1 VSDVVLDASALLAS
15 LLKEEGRVVVDAYV
29 GRAAVSAVNLT
40 EVVSK
45 LQERG
50 MADAA
55 IRSGV
60 FAFALDVIPL
70 DEDLAWEAGFLRR
83 ATRGLGLSLGDRACL
98 ALGLRLEL
106 PVLTTDQQWT
116 RLDLPIPVVPIR

>member
-1 VSDVVLDASALLAS
+1 MSEFVLDASAVLAVLLNEPGAD
-15 LLKEEGRVVVDAYV
+15 LVEGLA
-29 GRAAVSAVNLT
+29 GRAVISAVNLT
-40 EVVSK
+40 EAVSK

-50 MADAA
+50 STDAE
-55 IRSGV
+55 IREVIG
-60 FAFALDVIPL
+60 AMALDIVAH

-98 ALGLRLEL
+98 ALGLRLDL
-106 PVLTTDQQWT
+106 PVLTTDQQWA